1 LTLNIFNI
9 SKINSEVRGGGRP
22 RIRSF
27 KEEIRDSY
35 FDHLAV
41 QPYLVLIM
49 DESHRYR
56 AMAGVHAINELKP
69 VKPDRIAPEKASKP
83 GPIGRLA
90 PITPLLATS
99 QNSDEPD
106 ELDEPPCDG
115 DIAVMAAP
123 TASQSSRRPTASSAA
138 ARHGSRIEVP
148 PGISLEE
155 ARRVLSAVA
164 SSAGTVARTGR
175 TLTLDIGPAKR
186 KGESRFHITKALRPK
201 APAAEAEAER
211 PELTPAA
218 ARAALRRAYT
228 RGADAAAELLAGP
241 DMLSSDQIAER
252 LGLSREAVLQKRR
265 RGELLGIEGA
275 KRGVRFPAWQ
285 VRPDGL
291 PIAALRE
298 LHDVLGEPWAVF
310 RFLRQQH
317 PELGMQSGLQVAA
330 DRRRAAELV
339 DLARSIGAFGPT
351 GA

>member
-1 LTLNIFNI
+1 MTA
-9 SKINSEVRGGGRP
+9 
-22 RIRSF
+22 
-27 KEEIRDSY
+27 DY
-35 FDHLAV
+35 
-41 QPYLVLIM
+41 
-49 DESHRYR
+49 
-56 AMAGVHAINELKP
+56 
-69 VKPDRIAPEKASKP
+69 
-83 GPIGRLA
+83 
-90 PITPLLATS
+90 
-99 QNSDEPD
+99 
-106 ELDEPPCDG
+106 

-123 TASQSSRRPTASSAA
+123 TATQTSRRPTASSAA
-138 ARHGSRIEVP
+138 GANSRRSARIEVP
-148 PGISLEE
+148 PGISPEE

-164 SSAGTVARTGR
+164 SSAGTMARTGR

-186 KGESRFHITKALRPK
+186 KGESRFRITKALRPET
-201 APAAEAEAER
+201 PAAEAER
-211 PELTPAA
+211 PEPTAA
-218 ARAALRRAYT
+218 ETRAALRRAYT

-285 VRPDGL
+285 VGPDGL

-317 PELGMQSGLQVAA
+317 PELGMRTGLQVAA